1 MKQSFGYGVMSER
14 HLSECAESVC
24 EVFGRRPFDVEM
36 CLETC
41 SAESQCGTYKDSHIY
56 KNGVG
61 VGQIDEIAF
70 KHIRQKY
77 AQSAIAVRLY
87 EAFGIDLGRVEYREL
102 ALNPLLCMVFVR
114 FQYWQVKAPIPKVLV
129 WRARYWKK
137 HFNTKAGKGTVRQ
150 YVLKA
155 QRNLYT
161 HT

>member
-14 HLSECAESVC
+14 HLAECANSVC
-24 EVFGRRPFDVEM
+24 AVFGRRPFDTEL

-41 SAESQCGTYKDSHIY
+41 AVESNFGTYKDSHIY
-56 KNGVG
+56 KHGVG

-70 KHIRQKY
+70 RHIRQKY

-114 FQYWQVKAPIPKVLV
+114 FQYWQVKAPIPKTLV
-129 WRARYWKK
+129 MRARYWKK
-137 HFNTKAGKGTVRQ
+137 HFNTELGKGTVRQ

-155 QRNLYT
+155 KSILYK
-161 HT
+161 